1 MHDLVLSHN
10 AGTTVKQDMV
20 RYYKSK
26 LIKYQTVAAS
36 APKSRWLADLGK
48 TIRATPKAVQVNCAV
63 SVPEG
68 KAGKALIE
76 KARDVCAEVS
86 NIKPALKAKV
96 VVKKI
101 ADGATPSLNIR
112 YWN

>member
-1 MHDLVLSHN
+1 MI
-10 AGTTVKQDMV
+10 

-26 LIKYQTVAAS
+26 LIKNQTVEAS
-36 APKSRWLADLGK
+36 SPKSRWLADLRN

-68 KAGKALIE
+68 KAGKALID
-76 KARDVCAEVS
+76 KARAVCAEVS
-86 NIKPALKAKV
+86 QIKPALKSKV
-96 VVKKI
+96 VIKKLP
-101 ADGATPSLNIR
+101 DGAAPTLNIR